1 MPRLTYSFSTS
12 FWAVPRICDGSRPW
26 RPQATWYIAT
36 STAAGALIVIDVDT
50 SSSGIPSNI
59 ASTSDAESTA
69 TPTRPTSPA
78 ARGSSE
84 SRPIWVGRS
93 NATDSAAWPSP
104 IRNRKRRLV
113 SSPVPKPAYC
123 RIDQGRPRIHVAVD
137 AAGIGIAAR
146 LAQPRLQIA
155 GHVVGGGEGPR
166 PVAHVLAPWPS
177 ASAPTST
184 TILPTCWFSFIS

>member
-59 ASTSDAESTA
+59 ASTSDAESISDTH
-69 TPTRPTSPA
+69 PA
-78 ARGSSE
+78 DLAGGARV
-84 SRPIWVGRS
+84 VGVEAHLGGQVERH
-93 NATDSAAWPSP
+93 
-104 IRNRKRRLV
+104 RQRRL
-113 SSPVPKPAYC
+113 ALA
-123 RIDQGRPRIHVAVD
+123 DQEPEAAVGLLARAEARVLPDRPGAPGVHVAVD

-146 LAQPRLQIA
+146 LTQPRLQIA